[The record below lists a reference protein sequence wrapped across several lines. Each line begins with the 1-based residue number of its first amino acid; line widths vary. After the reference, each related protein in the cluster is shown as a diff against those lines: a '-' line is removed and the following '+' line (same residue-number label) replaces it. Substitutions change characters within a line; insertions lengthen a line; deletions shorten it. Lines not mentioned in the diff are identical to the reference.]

1 MHPLYPKPSQNCVF
15 MSYLGLISIEE
26 FRQTWKLFSSHLHI
40 SIDDATI
47 DDLAHSI
54 DSNKDGSIDFN
65 EFLEAFRVVHKFER
79 QDSKKRWKLSICLV
93 VHGEEI
99 SHNQEDCG
107 CSSEPYSRVL
117 LGESHGANCQWNT
130 EWPSRGEAKHSG
142 QWMNRQG
149 RSKLYG
155 IISGFIHIDQL
166 SNDSDMLISFDMDN
180 CKGSVAFWRCSV
192 W

>member
-1 MHPLYPKPSQNCVF
+1 MHPLYPIPSWNCVF

-79 QDSKKRWKLSICLV
+79 QDSKKRWKLSVCLV
-93 VHGEEI
+93 GHGEEI
-99 SHNQEDCG
+99 SHNKKIVVVPLNLTVG
-107 CSSEPYSRVL
+107 VL

-130 EWPSRGEAKHSG
+130 EWPSRGEAKHSW
-142 QWMNRQG
+142 QWINRQW
-149 RSKLYG
+149 SKLC
-155 IISGFIHIDQL
+155 GFSRVL
-166 SNDSDMLISFDMDN
+166 SIQTN
-180 CKGSVAFWRCSV
+180 
-192 W
+192 